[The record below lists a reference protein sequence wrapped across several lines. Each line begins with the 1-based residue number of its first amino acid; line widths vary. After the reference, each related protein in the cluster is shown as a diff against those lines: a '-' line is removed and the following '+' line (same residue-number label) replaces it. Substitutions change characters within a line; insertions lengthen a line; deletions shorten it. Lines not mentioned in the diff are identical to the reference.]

1 MELST
6 RRFADVVVANPTGR
20 IDYTNAEDF
29 KSALWQALAENR
41 GEHGPVV
48 IDFSR
53 VDYISSVGLRV
64 LMLAAKEMN
73 GGKRRVT
80 IAAPSPVV
88 REIIDI
94 SRFHLI
100 LAVFA
105 SVREALERLSP
116 AALAAYEAAPP
127 SGAR

>member
-6 RRFADVVVANPTGR
+6 RRFADVVVAEPAGR
-20 IDYTNAEDF
+20 IDFTNAEAF
-29 KSALWQALAENR
+29 KSALWQALTQNQ

-73 GGKRRVT
+73 GGRRKIT

-88 REIIDI
+88 REIIEI

-100 LAVFA
+100 LTVFA

-116 AALAAYEAAPP
+116 QALAAHDAPP
-127 SGAR
+127 TRERT

>member
-1 MELST
+1 MDIGS
-6 RRFADVVVANPTGR
+6 RRYGDVVVAAPAGR
-20 IDYTNAEDF
+20 IDHANADGLT
-29 KSALWQALAENR
+29 AALAPLLDSAS
-41 GEHGPVV
+41 GGALLL
-48 IDFSR
+48 DFSR

-73 GGKRRVT
+73 GGRRKIT

-88 REIIDI
+88 REIIEI

-100 LAVFA
+100 LTVFA

-116 AALAAYEAAPP
+116 QALAVHDAPP
-127 SGAR
+127 KP

>member
-6 RRFADVVVANPTGR
+6 RRFADVVVAEPAGR
-20 IDYTNAEDF
+20 IDFTNAEAF
-29 KSALWQALAENR
+29 KSALWQALTQNQ

-73 GGKRRVT
+73 GGRRKIT

-88 REIIDI
+88 REIIEI

-100 LAVFA
+100 LTVFP

-116 AALAAYEAAPP
+116 QALAAHDAPP
-127 SGAR
+127 HP

>member
-6 RRFADVVVANPTGR
+6 RRYADVVVAEPAGR
-20 IDYTNAEDF
+20 IDFTNAEDF
-29 KSALWQALAENR
+29 KSALWEALTQNQ
-41 GEHGPVV
+41 GERGPVV

-73 GGKRRVT
+73 GGRRKITV
-80 IAAPSPVV
+80 AAPSPVV
-88 REIIDI
+88 REIIEI

-116 AALAAYEAAPP
+116 AALAAHDAA
-127 SGAR
+127 SAR

>member
-6 RRFADVVVANPTGR
+6 RRFADVVVAEPAGR
-20 IDYTNAEDF
+20 IDFTNAEDF
-29 KSALWQALAENR
+29 KSALWQALTQNQ
-41 GEHGPVV
+41 GERGPVV
-48 IDFSR
+48 VDFSR

-73 GGKRRVT
+73 GGRRKIT

-88 REIIDI
+88 REIIEI

-100 LAVFA
+100 LTVFA

-116 AALAAYEAAPP
+116 QALAAHDVPP
-127 SGAR
+127 KS